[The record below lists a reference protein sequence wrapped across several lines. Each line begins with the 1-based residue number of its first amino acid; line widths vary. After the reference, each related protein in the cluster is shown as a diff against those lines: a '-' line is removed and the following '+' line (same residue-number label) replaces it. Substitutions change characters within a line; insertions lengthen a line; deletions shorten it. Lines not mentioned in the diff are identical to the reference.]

1 MQSHQKKLKEEIKE
15 QKEELTRLIHT
26 NEVETAILRM
36 CMNITEKEEA
46 YDLTFE
52 KQRVESFVHEH
63 AEAYSPYTSD
73 CPISIC
79 LETIV
84 FVSYNS
90 VVAFAC
96 CGGGMCFE
104 CWDINGYN

>member
-1 MQSHQKKLKEEIKE
+1 MYKH
-15 QKEELTRLIHT
+15 
-26 NEVETAILRM
+26 NEVEIAFLR
-36 CMNITEKEEA
+36 MNITEKEEA